1 MVLSAV
7 TLDRWHDA
15 IPAAIA
21 GLKGEIIGNAGTY
34 GTTSN
39 ASDGVVSLTSGSLG
53 FVEPDQ
59 RTRIVPYCHI
69 TPGFLTGLGM
79 SCANNHGIA
88 DIDSASHLS
97 AQIVRSFL
105 ADTTTLTGSGAT
117 LAAEVP
123 L

>member
-1 MVLSAV
+1 
-7 TLDRWHDA
+7 
-15 IPAAIA
+15 
-21 GLKGEIIGNAGTY
+21 IIGNAGTY
-34 GTTSN
+34 GTTNN

-69 TPGFLTGLGM
+69 TPGFLTRLGM

-105 ADTTTLTGSGAT
+105 ADTTAWQSVGNPPSTEIGRASCR
-117 LAAEVP
+117 ERV
-123 L
+123 